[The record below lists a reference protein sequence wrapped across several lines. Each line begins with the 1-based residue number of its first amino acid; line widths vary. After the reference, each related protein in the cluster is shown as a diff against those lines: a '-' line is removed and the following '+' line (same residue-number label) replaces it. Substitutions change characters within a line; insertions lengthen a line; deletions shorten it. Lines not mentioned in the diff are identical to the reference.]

1 MQTRGVTRPMAL
13 QDAKGGDEGGG
24 QDEPSGPDQLLE
36 AHHRNTLWVPWTIV
50 LLGAWMLVAP
60 FSFGYLNEDLWA
72 VPSGERGVWFA
83 DSQTY
88 DSQRATLMT
97 WSDVASGLALVVLG
111 WRALKAD
118 RPVSVWAACLV
129 GLWLLLAPVVL
140 WSPSASGFLNGSLV
154 GLLVIGLTILIPGM
168 PNMAR
173 FMQMGPPTPPGWSYN
188 PSSWA
193 QRSIL
198 IALGF
203 AGLVAS
209 RYLAAYQLGYI
220 DHVWDPFFGF
230 ESGTRPVLDSE
241 MSHLW
246 PVSDAGL
253 GVFLYSIE
261 FLMGFMGG
269 KSRWRTMPWMVTM
282 FGIVVIP
289 LGLSHI
295 ILVMSQPV
303 VVHHFSTFALLA
315 ALVMLPMIVLTV
327 DEVVAMGQHVR
338 DAVRR
343 GDRGGSAWKVFWLGG
358 QAEGSTADERT
369 PSIAETHDR
378 PWPLFLASLWGA
390 TAPWH
395 LIAVAGLGAW
405 LLFAPA
411 VFGVDIRTGA
421 ADVAHI
427 GGAFVIV
434 AAVIAMAEVVR
445 ALRLVNVAAGVG
457 VAAFVFVTGADAAY
471 AAAMVVT
478 GLAVAALSVPR
489 GHIHETYGGWERLTR

>member
-1 MQTRGVTRPMAL
+1 MAL
-13 QDAKGGDEGGG
+13 DDVQGDDDSGDDSGGHEE
-24 QDEPSGPDQLLE
+24 QSGPDQMLE
-36 AHHRNTLWVPWTIV
+36 AHHRNTLWIPWTLI
-50 LLGAWMLVAP
+50 LLGAWLVIAP
-60 FSFGYLNEDLWA
+60 FSFGYLNEDLWVA
-72 VPSGERGVWFA
+72 PSGGRGAWFA

-88 DSQRATLMT
+88 DSLRAALMT
-97 WSDVASGLALVVLG
+97 WSDVLSGVALVVLG
-111 WRALKAD
+111 WRALKVD
-118 RPVSVWAACLV
+118 RPVTLWAACGI

-140 WSPSASGFLNGSLV
+140 WAPTASGFLNDSLV
-154 GLLVIGLTILIPGM
+154 GLLVIALTILIPGM
-168 PNMAR
+168 PNMAK
-173 FMQMGPPTPPGWSYN
+173 FMQMGPPIPPGWSYN

-220 DHVWDPFFGF
+220 DYVWDPFFGF

-315 ALVMLPMIVLTV
+315 ALVMLPMIVLTM

-343 GDRGGSAWKVFWLGG
+343 SDRGGSAWKVFWLGG

-369 PSIAETHDR
+369 PSIAETHDHPGPVFR
-378 PWPLFLASLWGA
+378 AALWGA

-395 LIAVAGLGAW
+395 LIAVAGLGVW

-411 VFGVDIRTGA
+411 AFGVDIRTGA

-434 AAVIAMAEVVR
+434 VAVVAMAEVVR
-445 ALRLVNVAAGVG
+445 ALRLLNVVAGVSVAAL
-457 VAAFVFVTGADAAY
+457 VFVTSPDVRY

-478 GLAVAALSVPR
+478 GLVVAVLSVRR
-489 GHIHETYGGWERLTR
+489 GRIHETYGDWERLTR